1 MKQRFSSL
9 DVRVISHELNS
20 KLVGTRISNVYD
32 LVPPSASSSGS
43 SSNSR
48 TILLRFSRSQDKYQ
62 LVVDSGFRCHL
73 TAYDARASANSTGS
87 GSGGGASNAPSA
99 FVSRLRTFLNGR
111 LVSGVAQV
119 GTDRIIELRFND
131 GQLRLY
137 LEFFSA
143 GNVVLTDA
151 NSKVLALQRTVAAFR
166 SASLD
171 VTLSV
176 GSPYAIGARKNVS
189 EVSELTLDRVR
200 AVLEKVVAVDEP
212 IAAPADGQAAPIS
225 AAPAKKKKKAK
236 GLSRILALSLNDL
249 SQVLIDHHLLLSGFD
264 TTNSAQPE
272 DILADEER
280 LKALLK
286 ALQDVQAQS
295 ESLTKAG
302 PSCRG
307 YIIAAK
313 KEVEAGDTK
322 AETAQAD
329 APETSNGG
337 TVVAPQKS
345 DLEYVDFHPFSPRQF
360 EIDPKYVVLPFD
372 TFNQAADEFYSHL
385 QGLKADRQVH
395 QQESAA
401 SKKLEATKR
410 DQAQRIE
417 SLQET
422 QQLNVRKAAAIEV
435 NQDWVQAAI
444 DAVNEQLQEGMDWED
459 LALMIENSAS
469 SNPVAALIKL
479 PMKLAEGTITLR
491 LDEEPEE
498 GWEEEY
504 EDGAYDQDQDRDGDE
519 NEDRNMIDV
528 DVKLALSA
536 WSNAREYYDQKR
548 VAAVKEQKTREV
560 TSLALRN
567 AEKKVA
573 QELKRVQKTGKPAPQ
588 LIRRQLWFEKFLWFV
603 SSDGYLVLAA
613 REPQQCEMLYRHH
626 FRRGDVYIHADL
638 KGSPGMIVIK
648 NRPDAGAD
656 APIPPSTLAQAGTL
670 AVCASE
676 AWDTKAGMGA
686 YWVHSNQVHKST
698 TSGEMLPPGSF
709 DIRGEK
715 NHMQPPQRVLGFG
728 LFFKISDA
736 SRANHGKHQ
745 VTAPQELS
753 DGSQLIIEK
762 DEAEAEED
770 ENSVEDENMGDI
782 EEKPVQEEAEEV
794 VAEDDTAAQTDG
806 APSNTAD
813 DPRVAEEAT
822 VPAEEKGDEED
833 DDKKSEAEKPD
844 EKETEPAAE
853 EESAP
858 ASSAW
863 MGKAKSHLRASSPT
877 PSRASS
883 VNTSSGGGSK
893 RGQKSKAKKLA
904 KYKDQDEEDRARAE
918 KLIGIAAGREKV
930 EAKLRAKAQREA
942 EIAAYEER
950 RRIQKEKQM
959 QKMRDY
965 EAIRQAK
972 LEADNGTNGADIAA
986 LDADD
991 DAENGNLDVLNSL
1004 VARPAAGDEIL
1015 EAVPV
1020 CGPWMALSKLKYKVK
1035 IQPGQTKKGRAMR
1048 DVLER
1053 WKRAGESGKGN
1064 SNIVDEESRDPER
1077 IWPREM
1083 ELISGIKMEEASN
1096 SVPVGK
1102 MTLMLGGGLGGS
1114 GSGGGGGKGGAGR
1127 GGNGRQP
1134 KGPSKGSSGGKGG
1147 GKGGKKK

>member
-9 DVRVISHELNS
+9 DVRVISHELNH
-20 KLVGTRISNVYD
+20 KLAGTRISNVYD

-43 SSNSR
+43 SSSSR

-73 TAYDARASANSTGS
+73 TAYDARASANASGS

-99 FVSRLRTFLNGR
+99 FVSRLRTLLNGR
-111 LVSGVAQV
+111 LLTSVAQV

-131 GQLRLY
+131 GQQCLY

-151 NSKVLALQRTVAAFR
+151 NAKVLALQRTVAAFR

-189 EVSELTLDRVR
+189 DASELTLDRVR
-200 AVLEKVVAVDEP
+200 QVLEKAVAADASKPAPVEGAVAVV
-212 IAAPADGQAAPIS
+212 PAVPVKK
-225 AAPAKKKKKAK
+225 AKKRK
-236 GLSRILALSLNDL
+236 GLSRILALSLTDL

-264 TTNSAQPE
+264 TKNAAQPE
-272 DILADEER
+272 DILANEER

-286 ALQDVQAQS
+286 VLQDVQAQI
-295 ESLTKAG
+295 ENLTKAG
-302 PSCRG
+302 TDCRG

-313 KEVEAGDTK
+313 KEVGDSDEKT
-322 AETAQAD
+322 D
-329 APETSNGG
+329 APQTGAAPEPPNGSA
-337 TVVAPQKS
+337 TASSKRA
-345 DLEYVDFHPFSPRQF
+345 DLDYVDFHPFSPRQF
-360 EIDPKYVVLPFD
+360 ELDPKYVVLPFD

-422 QQLNVRKAAAIEV
+422 QQLNARKAAAIEA

-479 PMKLAEGTITLR
+479 PMKLAEGSITLC

-504 EDGAYDQDQDRDGDE
+504 QDGAYDQNQNGDGDE
-519 NEDRNMIDV
+519 TEGRSLIDV

-560 TSLALRN
+560 TSMALRN

-573 QELKRVQKTGKPAPQ
+573 EELKRVQKTGKPAPQ

-603 SSDGYLVLAA
+603 SSDGYLILAA
-613 REPQQCEMLYRHH
+613 RESQQCEMLYRHH
-626 FRRGDVYIHADL
+626 FRRGDVYVHADL
-638 KGSPGMIVIK
+638 KGSPGMIIIK
-648 NRPDAGAD
+648 NRPDASTD

-686 YWVHSNQVHKST
+686 YWVHSNQVFKST
-698 TSGEMLPPGSF
+698 ATGEMLSPGSF

-728 LFFKISDA
+728 LYFKISGA

-745 VTAPQELS
+745 VPVPQGISSNSES
-753 DGSQLIIEK
+753 F
-762 DEAEAEED
+762 ANEED
-770 ENSVEDENMGDI
+770 EE
-782 EEKPVQEEAEEV
+782 
-794 VAEDDTAAQTDG
+794 VAEDDNDDGAEGDTVQGELEKDSTESETAAQVVEQPSSAADDSQPAESTESAESASAATEEKAEGHDEEG
-806 APSNTAD
+806 NGKEGAGQDDEEKEAPSTA
-813 DPRVAEEAT
+813 
-822 VPAEEKGDEED
+822 G
-833 DDKKSEAEKPD
+833 
-844 EKETEPAAE
+844 
-853 EESAP
+853 
-858 ASSAW
+858 W
-863 MGKAKSHLRASSPT
+863 IGKARTHLRAGSPT
-877 PSRASS
+877 PSRGSS
-883 VNTSSGGGSK
+883 VNTSSGGASK

-930 EAKLRAKAQREA
+930 EAKLHAKAKREA

-950 RRIQKEKQM
+950 RRLQKEKQM

-965 EAIRQAK
+965 EAVRQAK
-972 LEADNGTNGADIAA
+972 LEARDGDERAADPGA
-986 LDADD
+986 LDDEA
-991 DAENGNLDVLNSL
+991 DAEAGSLDLLNSL
-1004 VARPAAGDEIL
+1004 VPRPAPGDEIL
-1015 EAVPV
+1015 EVVPV

-1053 WKRAGESGKGN
+1053 WKRAGEAGRTNAG
-1064 SNIVDEESRDPER
+1064 IVDEESRDPER
-1077 IWPREM
+1077 MWPREV

-1102 MTLMLGGGLGGS
+1102 LTLMLGGGF
-1114 GSGGGGGKGGAGR
+1114 GGGGGGSSSGGNKNGAGR
-1127 GGNGRQP
+1127 GGTGRQP